1 MSLKEQAIT
10 ELSSRITELEADMQ
24 QLHAAAV
31 AAASEAD
38 AAAHAVHG
46 LHVQAVTA
54 LHHDIQAREQQQHIL
69 EAQLQQAVIKHEE
82 TQAALA
88 ASAHGVS
95 VLESARIDLER
106 RVVALEGTLS
116 SQALVIGDKD
126 SEIQSL
132 MRDVQCTQQALSASV
147 AQKDD
152 ATQLCAALSSQLEDA
167 KAQYKA
173 FSDKTK
179 AKIEQKDQ
187 AIDALTDQ
195 ISQHIGNIAEM
206 QQQQQQLQ
214 EHLCNKSADFESLE
228 SQLTQEA
235 CELKQQLAHAQH
247 AAVQQQQQHAVQ
259 VAEYDAQIACIQ
271 SSSESQIQEERSAA
285 AAAAADAAALTQ
297 DLSTRLQSTMQALS
311 DAEKVIDCN
320 REELQ
325 AQQQLMHEQEQCACQ
340 LQATV
345 DHHLASIAEL
355 ESMLHTAAQE
365 AAAQQEE
372 AQQLARCLDAAGDV
386 GAMKDEKCALLA
398 QALADTEQLLQERA
412 ALLSQTVCSLEQSQQ
427 AVSSH
432 ASTIAHLQA
441 VVAELEGNVAL
452 AEASS
457 VQLQSSLKQQQAE
470 FDAALQ
476 GEAAALSER
485 DAQLQAAR
493 DICAEHTSAM
503 ALLQQELD
511 GARDA
516 CKVMEQEQE
525 ALVLC
530 VAAAEDVMALK
541 DEKAAVFQQQLWDT
555 ERLFEAAA
563 QAAAELEQELEQVT
577 GLADVTQL
585 QLDTATAEAEAAT
598 REQHATAAQ
607 LVAAAAK
614 CEQLQLEA
622 TQVSQRLHV
631 SQAMMSELQQAAAA
645 AEAAA
650 TAERTVLSECVSAK
664 ESDLAAEK
672 SRADALAASVE
683 RLQQLL
689 RDVQDSA
696 SAAEQRSNIA
706 EELAREMYSHTHA
719 SVNVKA
725 ASSSGSDDVVHELRG
740 QVSALQQE
748 LQERAK
754 EQIEWLQ
761 EMDGLRRMI
770 QASHARASCF
780 ECQCVSRGCRSA
792 TRWRQTTVL
801 HWTKFPASTKRAARS
816 SPRCRLRC
824 SV

>member
-1 MSLKEQAIT
+1 MSLKEQAIS
-10 ELSSRITELEADMQ
+10 ELSNRITELEADMQ
-24 QLHAAAV
+24 QVRAAAV
-31 AAASEAD
+31 TAASEAD
-38 AAAHAVHG
+38 AAALAANDQHI
-46 LHVQAVTA
+46 QAVTA
-54 LHHDIQAREQQQHIL
+54 LQRDIQAREQQQHIL
-69 EAQLQQAVIKHEE
+69 EGQLQQAVIKCEE
-82 TQAALA
+82 VQAALA
-88 ASAHGVS
+88 ASEHGVS

-106 RVVALEGTLS
+106 RVVALEGTVS

-126 SEIQSL
+126 SEIQSMMQDL
-132 MRDVQCTQQALSASV
+132 QCTQQDLSASV
-147 AQKDD
+147 AQRDD
-152 ATQLCAALSSQLEDA
+152 ATQMCAALSSQLEDA

-179 AKIEQKDQ
+179 AKIEQKDL

-195 ISQHIGNIAEM
+195 ISQHIGTIADM
-206 QQQQQQLQ
+206 QQQLQ
-214 EHLCNKSADFESLE
+214 QLQLHLSNKTADFESLE
-228 SQLTQEA
+228 SQMTQEA
-235 CELKQQLAHAQH
+235 SELKQQLVHAQH
-247 AAVQQQQQHAVQ
+247 AAVQQQQQHAAQ
-259 VAEYDAQIACIQ
+259 VAEYDAHIASIQ
-271 SSSESQIQEERSAA
+271 SSSELKIQEERSAA
-285 AAAAADAAALTQ
+285 AAAAEDAAALAQ
-297 DLSTRLQSTMQALS
+297 DLSSRLQSTMQALS

-320 REELQ
+320 HEQLQ
-325 AQQQLMHEQEQCACQ
+325 SLQQRIHEQELCAGQ
-340 LQATV
+340 LQAAI

-372 AQQLARCLDAAGDV
+372 AQQLARCLDAAGDI
-386 GAMKDEKCALLA
+386 GAMKDEKCALLG
-398 QALADTEQLLQERA
+398 QTLANTEHLLQERE
-412 ALLSQTVCSLEQSQQ
+412 ALLAHTVCSLEQSQQ
-427 AVSSH
+427 TVSSH
-432 ASTIAHLQA
+432 TSTIAHLQS

-452 AEASS
+452 SEASS
-457 VQLQSSLKQQQAE
+457 LQLQNTLKQQQAE

-493 DICAEHTSAM
+493 DVCDEHKSAI

-511 GARDA
+511 AARDA
-516 CKVMEQEQE
+516 CKVMGQEQE

-541 DEKAAVFQQQLWDT
+541 DEKVAAFQQQLWDM

-563 QAAAELEQELEQVT
+563 QAATELEQELEQVT

-585 QLDTATAEAEAAT
+585 QLDTANAEAETAT
-598 REQHATAAQ
+598 REQQATAAQ
-607 LVAAAAK
+607 LAAAAAK

-622 TQVSQRLHV
+622 EQASQRLHV
-631 SQAMMSELQQAAAA
+631 LQAMVSELQQAAAA

-650 TAERTVLSECVSAK
+650 CAERIVLSESVATK

-754 EQIEWLQ
+754 EQMEWLQ

-770 QASHARASCF
+770 QASHARAHCF
-780 ECQCVSRGCRSA
+780 ECQ
-792 TRWRQTTVL
+792 
-801 HWTKFPASTKRAARS
+801 
-816 SPRCRLRC
+816 
-824 SV
+824 